1 MSIVGAR
8 GRLSDGTIAPH
19 AKECGREFAGMRQGG
34 ATIRQRRAVLA
45 ALAATGVTL
54 AAPIVA
60 LAQADAGTVTATTR
74 GDDVAQT
81 DPTTGYAPVNGL
93 QISYETHGSG
103 GTPLVLLHG
112 GVVGSITFA
121 PLLPALSASRQV
133 ITIDLQGHGH
143 TRDIDRPLRNET
155 MADDVA
161 GVLAHLDIAQADLL
175 GYSMGGG
182 VALQTAFR
190 HPEIVRKLIIVSA
203 TMRHDGSYPEVL
215 AQLDQLEANAPHLGA
230 QVAQS
235 PLATVYP
242 EADWETIFAKS
253 GEMASQDY
261 DWSAD
266 VAAITAPTML
276 IFADADSIRPEHMVE
291 FYKLL
296 GGGQRDADLDGSQR
310 PASRLGI
317 LPGTTHY
324 DILTFPGFPDIVT
337 AFLDAPLPQGEDRP

>member
-1 MSIVGAR
+1 M
-8 GRLSDGTIAPH
+8 
-19 AKECGREFAGMRQGG
+19 
-34 ATIRQRRAVLA
+34 
-45 ALAATGVTL
+45 
-54 AAPIVA
+54 
-60 LAQADAGTVTATTR
+60 R
-74 GDDVAQT
+74 GDDVTQT
-81 DPTTGYAPVNGL
+81 APTTGYAPVNGL
-93 QISYETHGSG
+93 QIYYEVHGSG

-112 GVVGSITFA
+112 GVVGSVTFA
-121 PLLPALSASRQV
+121 PLLPALSATRQV
-133 ITIDLQGHGH
+133 ITIDMQGHGH

-161 GVLAHLDIAQADLL
+161 GLLAHLGITQADLL

-182 VALQTAFR
+182 VALQTAIR
-190 HPEIVRKLIIVSA
+190 HPEIVRKLVIVST

-215 AQLDQLEANAPHLGA
+215 TLFDQMEASAPKLGA

-242 EADWETIFAKS
+242 EADWATIFAKS

-266 VAAITAPTML
+266 IAAIAAPTML

-296 GGGQRDADLDGSQR
+296 GGGQRDAGLDGSLR
-310 PASRLGI
+310 PTSRLAI

-324 DILTFPGFPDIVT
+324 DILTFPGFVDIVN
-337 AFLDAPLPQGEDRP
+337 AFLDAPLPEAEDRS